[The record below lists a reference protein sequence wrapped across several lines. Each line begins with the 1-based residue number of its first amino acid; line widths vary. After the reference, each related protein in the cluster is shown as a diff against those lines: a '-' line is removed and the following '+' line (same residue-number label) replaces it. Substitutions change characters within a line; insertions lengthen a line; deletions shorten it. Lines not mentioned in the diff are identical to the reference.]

1 MRDRFDVNFF
11 DGSYVNDPYPVYEEI
26 RAVGR
31 VVWNDA
37 LNGWMIPGFSDCTR
51 VLTDKGV
58 RFGSANGD
66 PEKIFW
72 FDAANMIM
80 VDGDQHTRLRSHLA
94 PVFTRSAV
102 AKWEQ
107 RVGQVV
113 DDLLRPLVER
123 SGGFELIA
131 DFTMIPTIII
141 ADMLGI
147 PEERYPDFRRWSHNI
162 TSNLSYGLDDA
173 KVYEMLLQTGQELNS
188 YMRSEV
194 ERRRSEPSD
203 DLLTALLQSSM
214 TDEEIVSTGFLLLVA
229 GYDTTAKTMSNCV
242 VALEQH
248 PEQRK
253 LLVENPSLIPA
264 AIEEVMRWWGLL
276 QMQPRIAVKD
286 TELAGPRS
294 ARATTCI
301 ACWQPPTAI
310 PSAGP
315 TLSSSTS
322 RGNRSPTWA
331 SGTERISASALLWPA
346 SRSRSRWSTCWSS
359 PLSTVCGTSISET
372 RG

>member
-214 TDEEIVSTGFLLLVA
+214 TDEEIVSTGFLLRRRL
-229 GYDTTAKTMSNCV
+229 
-242 VALEQH
+242 
-248 PEQRK
+248 
-253 LLVENPSLIPA
+253 
-264 AIEEVMRWWGLL
+264 
-276 QMQPRIAVKD
+276 
-286 TELAGPRS
+286 
-294 ARATTCI
+294 
-301 ACWQPPTAI
+301 
-310 PSAGP
+310 
-315 TLSSSTS
+315 
-322 RGNRSPTWA
+322 
-331 SGTERISASALLWPA
+331 
-346 SRSRSRWSTCWSS
+346 
-359 PLSTVCGTSISET
+359 
-372 RG
+372 